1 MFNTNINCFLP
12 PLCKIVGVPGKR
24 SLLTG
29 VQTKLINSLKS
40 KQCLSDESPGRFQ
53 ECRTFGE
60 FAYSTRSMLFA
71 LQVTPKP
78 RTFWG
83 TRNSWALIP
92 LFFLI
97 NLFYFWLNW
106 VLIAGLCL
114 VVESGAYSVDEV
126 RGLLIVVTSF
136 GCRAQAPRRRGF
148 STCRSV
154 VVAPGL

>member
-1 MFNTNINCFLP
+1 MQDCRRAGQEEAADWSPDQANQLSEVKTE
-12 PLCKIVGVPGKR
+12 
-24 SLLTG
+24 SL
-29 VQTKLINSLKS
+29 N
-40 KQCLSDESPGRFQ
+40 DESPGRFQ

-92 LFFLI
+92 FFFLI

-106 VLIAGLCL
+106 VFIAGLCL
-114 VVESGAYSVDEV
+114 VVESGAYSLVEV
-126 RGLLIVVTSF
+126 HGLLIAVTSF
-136 GCRAQAPRRRGF
+136 GCRAQAPGCRGF
-148 STCRSV
+148 STCGSV